1 MNAVLTKF
9 LNWLDR
15 VTDPHPLW
23 VIWTVFSVL
32 SMGLWFLAVLGF
44 VSIARSIT

>member
-1 MNAVLTKF
+1 MNVVLTKF

-15 VTDPHPLW
+15 VTDQQPLW
-23 VIWTVFSVL
+23 VIWSHLLALSTV
-32 SMGLWFLAVLGF
+32 LWLVAVLAF